1 MLLIRTSSC
10 FVITLKHTYKNRMF
24 GNMIHAG
31 VIETHPLVSIIATP
45 FFAAMIL
52 MGAAAQDNEN
62 FLFEL

>member
-1 MLLIRTSSC
+1 
-10 FVITLKHTYKNRMF
+10 MF